1 MGGLGIA
8 IESEDL
14 VTDVFRFLGLS
25 SESVFLFSFFFL
37 LLIMFFLSFWV
48 LGLGMDGLQ
57 NYCEFLASH
66 GDLCS

>member
-14 VTDVFRFLGLS
+14 VTDVLNFLVFPL
-25 SESVFLFSFFFL
+25 ESVFLFLFLFLALNYVFF
-37 LLIMFFLSFWV
+37 SFWV

-57 NYCEFLASH
+57 NCCEFFASH
-66 GDLCS
+66 GDFCS